1 MCLHKIYHT
10 RAQWLI
16 CLWVCVSFL
25 REILVQNSCE
35 IVILVQ
41 NSCESVHRVQ
51 PVPSPRN
58 LQVVP
63 RQLPFC
69 RLQTSQLVQL
79 FFQNYFVMKPG

>member
-41 NSCESVHRVQ
+41 NSCEIVILVQNSCESVHRVQ

-58 LQVVP
+58 LQVMP
-63 RQLPFC
+63 R
-69 RLQTSQLVQL
+69 
-79 FFQNYFVMKPG
+79 